1 MQINKPFSLLILLF
15 LTYCSHA
22 HALTLDKTIHQ
33 ERSLYRNILVKEGGE
48 YRCMTFGRFHGH
60 QTCINNSAPQQLV
73 LEYTRGLMSSLYIIP
88 NPQKVLVIGLG
99 GGVIPMSLRSLY
111 PNLAID
117 VVELDPVV
125 LNVAKDYFNFS
136 EDALLN
142 AYVDDGRVFV
152 RKQLR
157 AGISYDLIII
167 DAFDKD
173 YIPEHLL
180 TYEFLNQIKG
190 ILSPDGIIAA
200 NTFTEGALHQ
210 HEGATY
216 QAVFNSVYNI
226 DLSGGNRIIIAGN
239 NALLMEKIEQ
249 HIQIMDSKLAAAGIS
264 SAIFLA
270 GLNQMPVMNAR
281 VLTDQY
287 SPSNLLLQY
296 GSQR

>member
-1 MQINKPFSLLILLF
+1 MQTNKSFLLLILLF
-15 LTYCSHA
+15 LTYCGHV
-22 HALTLDKTIHQ
+22 HALALDKTLHQ

-60 QTCINNSAPQQLV
+60 QTCINHNKPQQLV
-73 LEYTRGLMSSLYIIP
+73 LEYTRGLMSGLYIIP
-88 NPQKVLVIGLG
+88 APKRVLVIGLG

-111 PNLAID
+111 PNLIID
-117 VVELDPVV
+117 VVELDEAV
-125 LNVAKDYFNFS
+125 LNIAKAYFNFS
-136 EDALLN
+136 EDSLLK

-180 TYEFLNQIKG
+180 TYEFLNQTKG
-190 ILSPDGIIAA
+190 ILNPDGIIAA

-239 NALLMEKIEQ
+239 NVLSMEKIKQ
-249 HIQIMDSKLAAAGIS
+249 QVQIMDSKLTATGVS
-264 SAIFLA
+264 SAVFLA

-281 VLTDQY
+281 ILTDQY

-296 GSQR
+296 GSRR